1 MKPHEIS
8 AAGPNH
14 KRRRRLGRGEGSGLG
29 KTGGRG
35 TLGQRSRSGKGV
47 AYPGLEGGQTRLLMR
62 FPSRRGFTNAR
73 FRQEYQTLNVRQ
85 LDVFTDGSTVGP
97 EELIGKGIIQAGLFK
112 ILGDGELE
120 KKLTGRAPRFSK
132 AAKAKIEAVGG
143 TIEELG
149 G

>member
-47 AYPGLEGGQTRLLMR
+47 AYPGHEGGQTRLLMR

-73 FRQEYQTLNVRQ
+73 FRQEYQTFNVSQ
-85 LDVFTDGSTVGP
+85 LGVFTDGDIVGP

-112 ILGDGELE
+112 VLGDGDLE
-120 KKLTGRAPRFSK
+120 KKLTVRAPKFSK
-132 AAKAKIEAVGG
+132 AAKAKIEAAGG
-143 TIEELG
+143 AIEELG